1 MMMSYHRYI
10 YITNIVI
17 NILGSYSFWL
27 GWILL
32 VLNYFFQRE
41 NKDLAGLQ
49 LFYDGGRY
57 HMETSPLICRAN
69 QWTGFYI
76 ITASVLKELT

>member
-1 MMMSYHRYI
+1 MYLKYMLMMMSYHRYI

-32 VLNYFFQRE
+32 VLELFFPARK
-41 NKDLAGLQ
+41 NKDLAGLHI
-49 LFYDGGRY
+49 FY
-57 HMETSPLICRAN
+57 
-69 QWTGFYI
+69 
-76 ITASVLKELT
+76 LTLL